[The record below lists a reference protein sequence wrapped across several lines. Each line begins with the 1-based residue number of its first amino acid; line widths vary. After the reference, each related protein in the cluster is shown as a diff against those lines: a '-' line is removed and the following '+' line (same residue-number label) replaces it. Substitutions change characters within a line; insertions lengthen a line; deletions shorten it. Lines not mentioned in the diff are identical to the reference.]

1 MKGEKGVQ
9 ISDVLQTSVLFNQ
22 APVYLKSTFISNPT
36 LKTHLCLWQQHWQLF
51 LFHFL
56 TTQCRSARGFQ
67 LLYVGICLLNPA

>member
-36 LKTHLCLWQQHWQLF
+36 LKTHLCL
-51 LFHFL
+51 
-56 TTQCRSARGFQ
+56 
-67 LLYVGICLLNPA
+67 